1 VTFGR
6 YSLSVAAGSSV
17 LALKQQLQLQCDVPV
32 ERQRLLHKGRDMD
45 NQAQLSSYSTG
56 ARARLAVCL
65 LLLQHRCLTPP
76 PPAQA
81 PTLFCSWWSS
91 SPPPPPGRSAHAAAR
106 ARRVCF
112 DHIDER
118 VCFDALMSVYV
129 LMQLP
134 SVSVLMRLMQSTSVA
149 PDGTAPCV
157 VLRGTITIPVPEG
170 DVHRV
175 VSR

>member
-1 VTFGR
+1 MTFGR

-76 PPAQA
+76 PSRTGPDIV
-81 PTLFCSWWSS
+81 LFMVVKFPSPSTWQVSACS
-91 SPPPPPGRSAHAAAR
+91 RSR
-106 ARRVCF
+106 
-112 DHIDER
+112 
-118 VCFDALMSVYV
+118 
-129 LMQLP
+129 P
-134 SVSVLMRLMQSTSVA
+134 
-149 PDGTAPCV
+149 PCV
-157 VLRGTITIPVPEG
+157 L
-170 DVHRV
+170 
-175 VSR
+175 